1 MAGKHELEK
10 FEYLFV
16 DIEWNQTP
24 GTNGI
29 EDREPI
35 QIGVVAT
42 DESMNLKKSFSRA
55 MRLSSEEKYN
65 PDTLVLSHSTLK
77 SVMQANSEEIVLQKI
92 KMSFPKYKYVVV
104 WTKDTYE
111 LFKRGMDTYGYS
123 MPRHRVIVFQEVLMH
138 IASDGVNQ
146 IGFERALKQAGIEF
160 QKNFLHYSKHDANY
174 MYQLFCKCYKEYT
187 RWTNQ
192 EVCYLSPRTHII
204 HTGSCRYSNKNHL
217 LATNQAAKHVIFQ
230 GNRVCKICGCED
242 EWNRLQWGVSSG
254 VKQNNRAEYLREL
267 PLTDENMSMIC
278 NKFRLDYNIASDMVF
293 IRTSFSGWIVH
304 IQNDRVTKLRHENYR
319 QRRDEALK
327 IHKKCFEGYH
337 KQKLP
342 SSRFYDVVDPFI
354 WALNS
359 YYIDETSLLFN
370 NSTFN
375 NTSYLKEYL
384 DLFKMEQKEETIYNY
399 CYKIYGIESH
409 ELVDELIMHG
419 KEAIDSPEKVI
430 AYMNRAYRFWCQ
442 KLVYIKKRM
451 ECNIDILTDNEQTI
465 ILQSVEDVENE
476 LNKWFET

>member
-1 MAGKHELEK
+1 M
-10 FEYLFV
+10 
-16 DIEWNQTP
+16 
-24 GTNGI
+24 
-29 EDREPI
+29 
-35 QIGVVAT
+35 VAT

-111 LFKRGMDTYGYS
+111 LFKIGMDTYGYS

-146 IGFERALKQAGIEF
+146 IGFERALKQAGIEY

-192 EVCYLSPRTHII
+192 EICYLSPRTHII
-204 HTGSCRYSNKNHL
+204 HTGSCRYSNRNHL
-217 LATNQAAKHVIFQ
+217 LATNKAAKHMIFQ

-278 NKFRLDYNIASDMVF
+278 NKFRLDYNIASEMVF
-293 IRTSFSGWIVH
+293 IRTPFSGWIVH

-342 SSRFYDVVDPFI
+342 SSRFYDVV
-354 WALNS
+354 S
-359 YYIDETSLLFN
+359 
-370 NSTFN
+370 
-375 NTSYLKEYL
+375 
-384 DLFKMEQKEETIYNY
+384 
-399 CYKIYGIESH
+399 
-409 ELVDELIMHG
+409 
-419 KEAIDSPEKVI
+419 
-430 AYMNRAYRFWCQ
+430 
-442 KLVYIKKRM
+442 YIKYHDEGMLKRLGDKRSR
-451 ECNIDILTDNEQTI
+451 IDIILDRIREQ
-465 ILQSVEDVENE
+465 DAENMA
-476 LNKWFET
+476 

>member
-1 MAGKHELEK
+1 
-10 FEYLFV
+10 
-16 DIEWNQTP
+16 
-24 GTNGI
+24 
-29 EDREPI
+29 
-35 QIGVVAT
+35 
-42 DESMNLKKSFSRA
+42 
-55 MRLSSEEKYN
+55 
-65 PDTLVLSHSTLK
+65 
-77 SVMQANSEEIVLQKI
+77 
-92 KMSFPKYKYVVV
+92 
-104 WTKDTYE
+104 
-111 LFKRGMDTYGYS
+111 
-123 MPRHRVIVFQEVLMH
+123 MH

-192 EVCYLSPRTHII
+192 EICYLSPRTHII

-293 IRTSFSGWIVH
+293 IRTPFSGWIVH

-342 SSRFYDVVDPFI
+342 SSRFYDVV
-354 WALNS
+354 S
-359 YYIDETSLLFN
+359 
-370 NSTFN
+370 
-375 NTSYLKEYL
+375 
-384 DLFKMEQKEETIYNY
+384 
-399 CYKIYGIESH
+399 
-409 ELVDELIMHG
+409 
-419 KEAIDSPEKVI
+419 
-430 AYMNRAYRFWCQ
+430 
-442 KLVYIKKRM
+442 YIKYHDEGMLKRLGDKRSR
-451 ECNIDILTDNEQTI
+451 IDIILDRIREQ
-465 ILQSVEDVENE
+465 DAENMA
-476 LNKWFET
+476 